1 MIKKYLIPATLLAMI
16 SVASVSCQKEN
27 LVESISSSN
36 VETSSTR
43 TIRYFVNG
51 KAHRSVIHNDEE
63 WNALLSTLFA
73 LAREGY
79 SIRLFD
85 ENNTYCEACAKV
97 TVTFTTTNKQEAI
110 EWVIAKT
117 LEGYDVTMSFNQ
129 ETGEYTCIAVK

>member
-1 MIKKYLIPATLLAMI
+1 MKKYIIPATLLAMI

-27 LVESISSSN
+27 LVEPAFSS
-36 VETSSTR
+36 VETSATR

-85 ENNTYCEACAKV
+85 ENNTYCEACAKA

-110 EWVIAKT
+110 EWVKTKT

>member
-27 LVESISSSN
+27 LVELAFSS
-36 VETSSTR
+36 VETSATR

-79 SIRLFD
+79 SFRILD
-85 ENNTYCEACAKV
+85 ENYTYSNSSAKA
-97 TVTFTTTNKQEAI
+97 TVTFTTQNEKEAV
-110 EWVIAKT
+110 EWVKTKT
-117 LEGYDVTMSFNQ
+117 LEGYDVTVSFNQ
-129 ETGEYTCIAVK
+129 QTGEYTCIAVK